1 MKLKSEMDQ
10 KSRSTDVAEEKG
22 VIKTLLKGRGLMGI
36 CCLLPIIITALL
48 PLLSSLFGV
57 AGTRVASIA
66 ASLACPI
73 MMIGMVIMMSK
84 GHGCCSKEKKDDLK
98 Q

>member
-1 MKLKSEMDQ
+1 MKLKNEMDQ
-10 KSRSTDVAEEKG
+10 KSKSTDFAEEKG
-22 VIKTLLKGRGLMGI
+22 VTKTLLKGIGLMGI

-48 PLLSSLFGV
+48 PLLSSLLGG

-73 MMIGMVIMMSK
+73 MMIGMLFMMSK

>member
-1 MKLKSEMDQ
+1 MKLKNEMDQ
-10 KSRSTDVAEEKG
+10 KSKSIDSVKEEG
-22 VIKTLLKGRGLMGI
+22 MTKTLLKGIGLMGI

-48 PLLSSLFGV
+48 PLLSSLFGT

-73 MMIGMVIMMSK
+73 MMIGMVFMMSK

>member
-1 MKLKSEMDQ
+1 MKIKNDMDQ
-10 KSRSTDVAEEKG
+10 KSKSISSEKEKG
-22 VIKTLLKGRGLMGI
+22 VTKTLLKGIGLMGI

-48 PLLSSLFGV
+48 PLLSGLFGV
-57 AGTRVASIA
+57 AGTCVASVA

-73 MMIGMVIMMSK
+73 MMIGMALMMSK
-84 GHGCCSKEKKDDLK
+84 GYGCCSKEKKDDLN